1 MAYEGLGQIDS
12 AYNDARQVHKVDP
25 KNKDIEPV
33 LVRLHRAVQQKV
45 RNTNIPLECMIMKN
59 IPYYRFFQLKFIV
72 FQVTEMAQTANKVKS
87 MFDLVF
93 DPSKESEKRRKA
105 ADNLVYL
112 AKDKAGAENLFK
124 EGSVQQIAK
133 LMKI

>member
-1 MAYEGLGQIDS
+1 MLGS
-12 AYNDARQVHKVDP
+12 TGRFSKRQE
-25 KNKDIEPV
+25 I
-33 LVRLHRAVQQKV
+33 R
-45 RNTNIPLECMIMKN
+45 TSLEFMIMKN
-59 IPYYRFFQLKFIV
+59 TPYYRFFQLSFIV
-72 FQVTEMAQTANKVKS
+72 LQVTEMAQTANKVKS

-133 LMKI
+133 LMKIEKDHNIRLSLIR

>member
-1 MAYEGLGQIDS
+1 MTRGKSIKWIRRIKILSQYLLGS
-12 AYNDARQVHKVDP
+12 TGRFSKRQE
-25 KNKDIEPV
+25 I
-33 LVRLHRAVQQKV
+33 R
-45 RNTNIPLECMIMKN
+45 TSLEFIIMKN
-59 IPYYRFFQLKFIV
+59 TPYYRFFQLSFIV
-72 FQVTEMAQTANKVKS
+72 LQVTEMAQTANKVKS

-133 LMKI
+133 LMKIEKDHNIRLSLIR